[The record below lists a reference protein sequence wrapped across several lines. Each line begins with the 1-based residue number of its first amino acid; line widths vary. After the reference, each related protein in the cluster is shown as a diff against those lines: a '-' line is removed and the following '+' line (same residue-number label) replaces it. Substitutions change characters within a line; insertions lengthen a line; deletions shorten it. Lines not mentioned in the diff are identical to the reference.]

1 MANGWPA
8 SASQRELLPRFRVLV
23 GSWRPRARS
32 LVAAARLLL
41 LFALLLGGCA
51 IAVNSLVYFQGD
63 EIPPFVVEKLPLPLE
78 GLWLGALKVHVAA
91 ASFCLPA
98 CILLQWKGLMRR
110 AARVHRWV
118 GRITGVVVL
127 LALAPSGS
135 YLALFAKGGL
145 PGTLGFLVSGAITAV
160 AMVQAI
166 RSARARRFTAHR
178 RAALHVLAQLS
189 VAVTSRALLILL
201 EATGLDPDP
210 AYLIALWLPVLG
222 SAAFVELTLLKR
234 RNHEDQGD
242 LRAVRTLG
250 ADGVGGVRV

>member
-1 MANGWPA
+1 
-8 SASQRELLPRFRVLV
+8 V
-23 GSWRPRARS
+23 RS
-32 LVAAARLLL
+32 LVPATRLLL
-41 LFALLLGGCA
+41 LFGLLLGACA

-78 GLWLGALKVHVAA
+78 GIWLAALKVHVVA

-110 AARVHRWV
+110 APRVHRWV
-118 GRITGVVVL
+118 GRTTGVAVL
-127 LALAPSGS
+127 FALAPSGI
-135 YLALFAKGGL
+135 YLALFAKGGGL
-145 PGTLGFLVSGAITAV
+145 GTLGFLASGAITVV

-178 RAALHVLAQLS
+178 HAALHVIAQLS
-189 VAVTSRALLILL
+189 VAVSSRALLLLL

-222 SAAFVELTLLKR
+222 SAAFVELTLVQR
-234 RNHEDQGD
+234 RNHEDHRD
-242 LRAVRTLG
+242 LRAIRNVG
-250 ADGVGGVRV
+250 ADSVGGARV

>member
-1 MANGWPA
+1 
-8 SASQRELLPRFRVLV
+8 V
-23 GSWRPRARS
+23 RS
-32 LVAAARLLL
+32 LVPAARLLL
-41 LFALLLGGCA
+41 FFGLLLGGCA
-51 IAVNSLVYFQGD
+51 IAANSLVYFQGD

-78 GLWLGALKVHVAA
+78 DLWLGALKVHVAA

-98 CILLQWKGLMRR
+98 CLLLQWKGSMRR

-118 GRITGVVVL
+118 GRTTGAAVL
-127 LALAPSGS
+127 FALAPSGV

-145 PGTLGFLVSGAITAV
+145 LGTLGFLVSAAITVV

-166 RSARARRFTAHR
+166 RSARARLFTAHR

-189 VAVTSRALLILL
+189 VAVTSRALLVVL
-201 EATGLDPDP
+201 AAAGVDPDS

-234 RNHEDQGD
+234 RNHEDQSD
-242 LRAVRTLG
+242 LRAVRHLR
-250 ADGVGGVRV
+250 ADGVVGARV